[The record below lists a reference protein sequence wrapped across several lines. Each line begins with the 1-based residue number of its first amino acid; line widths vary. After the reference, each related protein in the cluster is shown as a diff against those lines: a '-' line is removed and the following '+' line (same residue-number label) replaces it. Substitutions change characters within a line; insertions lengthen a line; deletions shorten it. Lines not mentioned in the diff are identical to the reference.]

1 MYDVESIWRGMK
13 ARCYSSN
20 DPAYA
25 DCIVCREWLNNYKM
39 FENWFIDNLYDC
51 GSDKLQLDKDLFSN
65 GDKIYSPETCCLLPG
80 RINALISYKR
90 NRRYPFP
97 TGVNMASNGKYV
109 ATVRSGSGH
118 VTGTFQTV
126 SDAAEFY
133 AKNKERYIKRLAVAY
148 ERYLPGKIYD
158 ALMNYKCEPF

>member
-1 MYDVESIWRGMK
+1 
-13 ARCYSSN
+13 
-20 DPAYA
+20 
-25 DCIVCREWLNNYKM
+25 
-39 FENWFIDNLYDC
+39 
-51 GSDKLQLDKDLFSN
+51 
-65 GDKIYSPETCCLLPG
+65 
-80 RINALISYKR
+80 
-90 NRRYPFP
+90 
-97 TGVNMASNGKYV
+97 MASNGKYV